1 MRVFGIM
8 ILALALSASFKPNA
22 EEYILL
28 STKTFS
34 VKGSTSIG
42 KYDCDYSMT
51 TKDTLFL
58 NRKKGLTYKVPV
70 KEFGCG
76 NFLLNRDFR
85 KTLREKEYPWVTIQ
99 VFDVRKSGT
108 NYKYDLQL
116 DLAGKRKTFQN
127 LNLMSVKEGLKGEI
141 ELKFSDFN
149 LDPPSK
155 LGGAIKVK
163 EEINLSILLKKL

>member
-8 ILALALSASFKPNA
+8 ILALALSAGFKPNA
-22 EEYILL
+22 DEYILL

-34 VKGSTSIG
+34 VKGSTSVG

-51 TKDTLFL
+51 AKDTLFL
-58 NRKKGLTYKVPV
+58 NRKNGLIYKVPV

-85 KTLREKEYPWVTIQ
+85 KTLREKEYPWVIIR
-99 VFDVRKSGT
+99 VSDVRKSGT

-116 DLAGKRKTFQN
+116 DLAGKRKTLQN
-127 LNLMSVKEGLKGEI
+127 LNLMTVKEGLKGEI
-141 ELKFSDFN
+141 ELRFSDFN

-163 EEINLSILLKKL
+163 EEINLSILLKRL